1 MNFCDILLIS
11 MLRDAMLRAAHIL
24 IILLSLFGVQGA
36 SAQTAPA
43 PNVVLHQE
51 PETAPVIV
59 DNVRLFYIRGFKA
72 LPAEERASAVAERI
86 KKVAINQDIKT
97 DSIIAVDSEFS
108 IDIMAGQE
116 RIVSIL
122 DADAA
127 IEDLPRKVVGE
138 TYLIR
143 IREAVTAYRS
153 ARTPGRIV
161 KGTAYSFFATM
172 ILIVLILAVLK
183 AFALLHG
190 FLEARYQRRIT
201 SPETPALKIIP
212 TKHIWSA
219 VMDSLKVVRFF
230 LIILLV
236 YFYLERVLS
245 LFPGTRYYSAKLL
258 FYVLNP
264 LRVMGSGILKEIP
277 DILFLAVL
285 VFVLRLYLRFQHI
298 FFGQIQEGTLTIGG
312 FYPEW
317 AKPTDRLLTFVAIA
331 LAAVVAFPYIPG
343 SETGAFKGISIFVG
357 VLFSLGSQSAVSNF
371 IAGFVVSYRRAF
383 RIGDRVQVGEVIG
396 DVIDIQMQ
404 STRIRTIKNE
414 EVIIPS
420 STILNSNILNFSSY
434 ARATGLI
441 LHATVS
447 IGYDAPWRQVHELLL
462 MAAGRTAGLLREP
475 APFVLQ
481 KSLDDFYV
489 TYELNAYT
497 KEPERMARIYSEMNR
512 NIQDCF
518 NEYGVQIM
526 SPHYRGDPAS
536 AKVVPKDKW
545 FEPPAQQSK
554 EG

>member
-1 MNFCDILLIS
+1 MV
-11 MLRDAMLRAAHIL
+11 RTAHIL
-24 IILLSLFGVQGA
+24 IILLSLIGA
-36 SAQTAPA
+36 QDVFAQTAPA
-43 PNVVLHQE
+43 PNVALQQE
-51 PETAPVIV
+51 PETAPVVV

-72 LPAEERASAVAERI
+72 LPAEERASDVAERI
-86 KKVAINQDIKT
+86 KKVALNQDIKT

-116 RIVSIL
+116 RIIAIL

-127 IEDLPRKVVGE
+127 IEGLPRKVVGE
-138 TYLIR
+138 EYLTR

-153 ARTPGRIV
+153 ARTPERIV
-161 KGTAYSFFATM
+161 KGAVYSFFATI

-183 AFALLHG
+183 IFTLLHS

-201 SPETPALKIIP
+201 SPGMPVLKIIP
-212 TKHIWSA
+212 MKHIWSA
-219 VMDSLKVVRFF
+219 IIDSLKIVRFF
-230 LIILLV
+230 LILLLV
-236 YFYLERVLS
+236 YLYLERVLN
-245 LFPGTRYYSAKLL
+245 LFPGTRHYAAKLL
-258 FYVLNP
+258 YYVLNP
-264 LRVMGSGILKEIP
+264 LRVMGSGILREIP
-277 DILFLAVL
+277 DILFLVVL
-285 VFVLRLYLRFQHI
+285 IFILRLYLRFQHI
-298 FFGQIQEGTLTIGG
+298 FFGQVEEGALTISG

-317 AKPTDRLLTFVAIA
+317 AKPTDRLLTFIAIA

-383 RIGDRVQVGEVIG
+383 KPGDRVQIGEVIG
-396 DVIDIQMQ
+396 DVTDIQMQ

-420 STILNSNILNFSSY
+420 STILNSNVVNFSSF
-434 ARATGLI
+434 ARGTGLI

-462 MAAGRTAGLLREP
+462 MAAGRTSGLLREP

-526 SPHYRGDPAS
+526 SPHYRGDPAG
-536 AKVVPKDKW
+536 AKIVPKDKW
-545 FEPPAQQSK
+545 YEPPAQQSK
-554 EG
+554 EGG